1 MADHQTTTETQ
12 ENKRIVILGGAESGV
27 GSALL
32 AKAKGFDV
40 FVSDSSILQENYRKI
55 LIDNDIRFEE
65 EGHTDEFI
73 LIADEVIKSP
83 GIPENASMVRKVTRQ
98 QIPLISEIE
107 FAARYTKAKIIGITG
122 SNGKSTTTLL
132 THHLLQ
138 QSGFKVG
145 LAGNIGESFA
155 KQVVEDEYDYFV
167 VEVSSFQLDNTYD
180 LHPYISIMINITP
193 DHLDR
198 YENNFNKYIASKF
211 KIIQKQTPEDY
222 FIYNADD
229 VNIAERLQKI
239 IEGSNN
245 TANEAETLAENL
257 NPKGLPLGLP
267 ISLKNSDPETAK
279 SLNLSYWD
287 EANNNI
293 IINFQD
299 LNSEEQK
306 SITIPVADLPL
317 PGKHNIFNSMLA
329 LQACQILGASPVVL
343 HEGLKNFSN
352 APHRMEEV
360 AELNNVKFVNDSKS
374 TNIDSAFYAL
384 DSIKMPED
392 QRKLV
397 WIAGGVDKGN
407 DYEKIRDLVTKKV
420 KILICLGLEN
430 EKLYE
435 SFYKDVHVTIRTQQI
450 NEAVEQA
457 YDLCKPGDTV
467 LLSPACASFDLF
479 KNYEERGDSFKK
491 AVQKL
496 VRLKSRKKK

>member
-1 MADHQTTTETQ
+1 MTDRETITEEQ
-12 ENKRIVILGGAESGV
+12 NSKKRIVILGGAESGV

-40 FVSDSSILQENYRKI
+40 FVSDSSILQENYRKV
-55 LIDNDIRFEE
+55 LIDNEIKYEE

-83 GIPENASMVRKVTRQ
+83 GIPENASIVRKVSRQ
-98 QIPLISEIE
+98 QIPIISEIE
-107 FAARYTKAKIIGITG
+107 FAARYTQAKIIGITG

-138 QSGFKVG
+138 EAGFKVG

-155 KQVVEDEYDYFV
+155 KQVVEDAYDYFV

-180 LHPYISIMINITP
+180 LRPYIALMINISP

-211 KIIQKQTPEDY
+211 RIIQKQAPEDY
-222 FIYNADD
+222 FIYNYDD
-229 VNIAERLQKI
+229 VNISERLQKI
-239 IEGSNN
+239 KDGVISQRGEE
-245 TANEAETLAENL
+245 EAVAQEAINLPKCLPVSLQAVDQAEALAM
-257 NPKGLPLGLP
+257 
-267 ISLKNSDPETAK
+267 
-279 SLNLSYWD
+279 NLSYYN
-287 EANNNI
+287 ESGREI
-293 IINFQD
+293 VMNFKPEEGEQQT
-299 LNSEEQK
+299 LN
-306 SITIPVADLPL
+306 IPVSDLPL
-317 PGKHNIFNSMLA
+317 PGKHNIFNAMLA
-329 LQACQILGASPVVL
+329 LQACQILGASTAAL
-343 HEGLKNFSN
+343 QEGLKNFSN

-360 AELNNVKFVNDSKS
+360 AELNNVKFINDSKS

-392 QRKLV
+392 QRRLV

-407 DYEKIRDLVTKKV
+407 DYEKIQDLVTKKV
-420 KILICLGLEN
+420 KILICLGLDN
-430 EKLYE
+430 KKIYNY
-435 SFYKDVHVTIRTQQI
+435 FQKDVHVTIQTQQM

-479 KNYEERGDSFKK
+479 KNYEERGDNFKK

>member
-1 MADHQTTTETQ
+1 MADNQTTTGKQ
-12 ENKRIVILGGAESGV
+12 SENATKRIVILGGAESGV

-32 AKAKGFDV
+32 AKEKGFDV

-55 LIDNDIRFEE
+55 LIDNEIAFEE
-65 EGHTDEFI
+65 EGHTEEFI
-73 LIADEVIKSP
+73 LTADEVIKSP
-83 GIPENASMVRKVTRQ
+83 GIPENASMVRKVSRQ
-98 QIPLISEIE
+98 QIPIISEIE
-107 FAARYTKAKIIGITG
+107 FAARYTRAKMIGITG

-138 QSGFKVG
+138 ESGFKVG

-155 KQVVEDEYDYFV
+155 KQVVADEYDLFV
-167 VEVSSFQLDNTYD
+167 VEVSSFQLDNSHEFRPF
-180 LHPYISIMINITP
+180 LSIMINITA
-193 DHLDR
+193 DHMDR
-198 YENNFNKYIASKF
+198 YEHNINKYIASKF

-229 VNIAERLQKI
+229 ANITERMQKI
-239 IEGSNN
+239 LGG
-245 TANEAETLAENL
+245 TLGDGAGPQE
-257 NPKGLPLGLP
+257 LPYSLP
-267 ISLKNSDPETAK
+267 ISLNASDPEQAK
-279 SLNLSYWD
+279 ERNLSYLD
-287 EANNNI
+287 EANGNI
-293 IINFQD
+293 VINFRD
-299 LNSEEQK
+299 KEEGSEQK
-306 SITIPVADLPL
+306 TMTIPVADLPL

-329 LQACQILGASPVVL
+329 LQACHLLGASPIVL

-360 AELNNVKFVNDSKS
+360 AELNQVKFVNDSKS

-384 DSIKMPED
+384 DSIKMPEGE
-392 QRKLV
+392 RKLV
-397 WIAGGVDKGN
+397 WIAGGIDKGN
-407 DYEKIRDLVTKKV
+407 DYEKIRELVTKKV
-420 KILICLGLEN
+420 KILICLGLDN
-430 EKLYE
+430 ETLHNTFRE
-435 SFYKDVHVTIRTQQI
+435 TVHVTIRTQQI

-457 YDLCKPGDTV
+457 YDLCRPGDTV